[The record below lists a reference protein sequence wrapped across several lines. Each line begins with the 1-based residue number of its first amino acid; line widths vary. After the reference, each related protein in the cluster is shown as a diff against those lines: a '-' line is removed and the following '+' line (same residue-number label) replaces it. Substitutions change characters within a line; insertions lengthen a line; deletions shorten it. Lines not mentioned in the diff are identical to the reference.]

1 MVLNSLKVWY
11 SIAIAISVPYYSRK
25 ANKFATIKTEDWYS
39 IAVAIS
45 VPYYSRKANKFATI
59 VAQKKH
65 PLSKTFFK
73 VMY

>member
-1 MVLNSLKVWY
+1 V
-11 SIAIAISVPYYSRK
+11 AISVPYYSRK

-59 VAQKKH
+59 VAQKNT
-65 PLSKTFFK
+65 LSAKLFSK
-73 VMY
+73 